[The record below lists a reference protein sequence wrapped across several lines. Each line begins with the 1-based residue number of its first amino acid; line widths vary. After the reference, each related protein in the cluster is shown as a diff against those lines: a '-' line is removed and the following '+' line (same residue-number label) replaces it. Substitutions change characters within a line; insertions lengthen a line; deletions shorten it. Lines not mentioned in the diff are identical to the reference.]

1 MIVWRILRAAVE
13 LIALAAFL
21 YMFLLIAFILI

>member
-1 MIVWRILRAAVE
+1 MIVLRYLRAAIE

-21 YMFLLIAFILI
+21 YVFLMVAFILI

>member
-1 MIVWRILRAAVE
+1 MIVWRVLRAAVE

-21 YMFLLIAFILI
+21 CMFLLIAFILI